1 MAEVRIK
8 LRNDLASQWVLANPV
23 LSRGEPG
30 IEYDTHK
37 LKIGDGVTD
46 WITLPYLADEL
57 TGDLIVSSIVVVQ
70 VAEPTSPGDGW
81 LWLNPTS
88 GVFSIYT
95 NGSWEAFVTKTELAS
110 DTGALDINA
119 GYF

>member
-8 LRNDLASQWVLANPV
+8 IRNDLASQWVLANPV

-30 IEYDTHK
+30 FEHDTGK
-37 LKIGDGVTD
+37 LKVGDGVTS
-46 WITLPYLADEL
+46 WISLPYWIDEL
-57 TGDLIVSSIVVVQ
+57 TTVSVSSIVYVQ
-70 VAEPTSPGDGW
+70 SSPPSSPADGW
-81 LWLNPTS
+81 LWLNNTT
-88 GVFSIYT
+88 GELSIYT
-95 NGSWEAFVTKTELAS
+95 LGAWENMVSKQELAS